1 MNLDLKKAKVV
12 YKNDLGEAKKFA
24 EKIAQKLSCELFSI
38 DNLPNR
44 ASLIIVVGGD
54 GTLLKCARHASRFD
68 IPVFGFNMGRLGFL
82 AQANL
87 NEMDDVL
94 EQLEKGNFRIEE
106 RIMLQEQN
114 GSIALN
120 DIVVKNLDCSRT
132 SNLALL
138 INDKLVCS
146 YLADGVIVSTPTGST
161 AYNLS
166 AGGAVISPDIECFTI
181 VPICAHTL
189 SSRPIVVPS
198 NSKIEI
204 KFKAKNADFQ
214 TISDGQ
220 LTSIKKESIVIKK
233 CDKKAKLL
241 LLNKE
246 NKDFY
251 DVLRDKLH
259 WGVAPFAW

>member
-1 MNLDLKKAKVV
+1 
-12 YKNDLGEAKKFA
+12 
-24 EKIAQKLSCELFSI
+24 
-38 DNLPNR
+38 
-44 ASLIIVVGGD
+44 
-54 GTLLKCARHASRFD
+54 
-68 IPVFGFNMGRLGFL
+68 
-82 AQANL
+82 
-87 NEMDDVL
+87 
-94 EQLEKGNFRIEE
+94 
-106 RIMLQEQN
+106 MLQEQN

-120 DIVVKNLDCSRT
+120 DIVVKNIDCSRT

-204 KFKAKNADFQ
+204 KFKVKNADFQ

-220 LTSIKKESIVIKK
+220 LTSIKKESVVIKK

-251 DVLRDKLH
+251 DVLRDKLY